1 MKNSTQSLVPKVW
14 PFHLILIIV
23 IAYGLFYFGFDHDFC
38 RRRRLCFKNVTGQP
52 HISQDKTEK
61 IANHELR
68 ASHTPYMWYT
78 TFFDFFYILVFIFFF
93 SSFSG
98 FIVQHKRE
106 WFVFHFDHT
115 VLIQH
120 EKICITKIKEMKK
133 KHTKI
138 RWWKKEKQHQM
149 PVKLQRK
156 QAIILSE
163 LSSPERTVG
172 FVNMDTVDKS
182 VACNT
187 FCRISNGQNIFFRF
201 FV

>member
-38 RRRRLCFKNVTGQP
+38 RRRRLCLKNVAGQYIP
-52 HISQDKTEK
+52 GQNRKNCKPWIES
-61 IANHELR
+61 IAY
-68 ASHTPYMWYT
+68 PVYMWYT
-78 TFFDFFYILVFIFFF
+78 TFFAFFYILVFIFFF

-201 FV
+201 FL

>member
-1 MKNSTQSLVPKVW
+1 MKNSAQSLVPKVW

-38 RRRRLCFKNVTGQP
+38 RRRRLCLKNVVVQP

-61 IANHELR
+61 ISWIESIAYPVYVVHNIFRIFL
-68 ASHTPYMWYT
+68 Y
-78 TFFDFFYILVFIFFF
+78 FGFYFLLFFF

-98 FIVQHKRE
+98 FIVQHKKE

-133 KHTKI
+133 KKAP
-138 RWWKKEKQHQM
+138 KSDEEKGKQHQM
-149 PVKLQRK
+149 PVKLQRE

-172 FVNMDTVDKS
+172 FANMDTVDNS

-187 FCRISNGQNIFFRF
+187 FCHIFN
-201 FV
+201 